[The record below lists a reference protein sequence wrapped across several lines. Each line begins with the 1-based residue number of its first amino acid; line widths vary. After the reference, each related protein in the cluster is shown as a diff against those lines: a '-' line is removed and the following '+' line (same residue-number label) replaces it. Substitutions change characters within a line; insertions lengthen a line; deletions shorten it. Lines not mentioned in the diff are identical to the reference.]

1 MFGLVGVI
9 GGVGIVWLIG
19 EDEVRA
25 GLAGT
30 AGVWVELAGVIGVE
44 TGLIGVAEVGTGLI
58 GAVGMFCVFG
68 VVGEAGVF

>member
-9 GGVGIVWLIG
+9 DGVGIVRLVG
-19 EDEVRA
+19 A
-25 GLAGT
+25 
-30 AGVWVELAGVIGVE
+30 AGVGAGLAGVIGAE
-44 TGLIGVAEVGTGLI
+44 TGLAVAAGVGAGLI